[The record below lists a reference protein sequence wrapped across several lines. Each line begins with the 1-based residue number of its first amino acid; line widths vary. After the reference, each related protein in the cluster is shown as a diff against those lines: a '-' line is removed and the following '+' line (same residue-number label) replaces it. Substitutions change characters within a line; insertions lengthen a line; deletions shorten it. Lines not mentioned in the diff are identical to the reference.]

1 MILVGLTALALA
13 WIQHRQQIKA
23 LKAEFG
29 NMPYSIA
36 GIMAG
41 FIAGLGLIA
50 LIGVTLRV

>member
-1 MILVGLTALALA
+1 MAD
-13 WIQHRQQIKA
+13 
-23 LKAEFG
+23 FG
-29 NMPYSIA
+29 TTPYSIA